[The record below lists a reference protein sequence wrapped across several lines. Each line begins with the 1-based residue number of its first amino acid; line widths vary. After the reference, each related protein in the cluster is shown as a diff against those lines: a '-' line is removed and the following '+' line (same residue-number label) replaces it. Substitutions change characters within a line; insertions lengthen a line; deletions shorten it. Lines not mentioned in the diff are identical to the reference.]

1 MEAIQIIHDTNV
13 ERRGGGTLFL
23 IATHMQVFVIGS
35 AIGEPVNKP
44 WVAVKREDNRFVFG
58 E

>member
-1 MEAIQIIHDTNV
+1 MEAIQIVHDTNV

-23 IATHMQVFVIGS
+23 ITTHMEVFVIGS
-35 AIGEPVNKP
+35 AVGEPVNEP
-44 WVAVKREDNRFVFG
+44 WVAVKREDNRLVFR